1 VSAAIIGALRRN
13 ADEWAEGGAVGRWF
27 IAVMGSAATKETRFS
42 SDVDLVFGY
51 ADAKGGDV
59 EPAFVELLRR
69 LEGALAPITVDCRL
83 RPEGKSAQ
91 LAWEGDAYRNYL
103 RTRARVW
110 ELQAHCKIEFVA
122 GDRQCFDK
130 VIDAVAERIVALD
143 KEKTRVELSELRKK
157 TEARPLGVGA
167 ARLNLRK
174 GVGGLADAEIV
185 AHLALLDDPDRYR
198 ELRAVPLETILTE
211 APGDYDDAARAV
223 ATLKAID
230 LHNERLFNASGSRL
244 PTDERRLEEIAEAVS
259 AGSAEELR
267 RTINDA
273 MKTIR
278 ELRKREFAG

>member
-1 VSAAIIGALRRN
+1 
-13 ADEWAEGGAVGRWF
+13 
-27 IAVMGSAATKETRFS
+27 
-42 SDVDLVFGY
+42 
-51 ADAKGGDV
+51 
-59 EPAFVELLRR
+59 
-69 LEGALAPITVDCRL
+69 
-83 RPEGKSAQ
+83 
-91 LAWEGDAYRNYL
+91 
-103 RTRARVW
+103 
-110 ELQAHCKIEFVA
+110 
-122 GDRQCFDK
+122 
-130 VIDAVAERIVALD
+130 
-143 KEKTRVELSELRKK
+143 
-157 TEARPLGVGA
+157 
-167 ARLNLRK
+167 
-174 GVGGLADAEIV
+174 LADAEIV